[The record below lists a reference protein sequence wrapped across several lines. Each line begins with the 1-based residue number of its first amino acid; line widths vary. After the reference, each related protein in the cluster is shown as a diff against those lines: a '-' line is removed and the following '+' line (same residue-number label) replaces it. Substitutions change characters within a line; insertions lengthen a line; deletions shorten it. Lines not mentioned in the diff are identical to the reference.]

1 MWWNI
6 HYQTWT
12 LHASLCTRSVQ
23 ISQILEK
30 KLPNGKGD
38 HIPIVDVS
46 EWFLQHPGYTGNYPV
61 SSSFDQFWSIKLLRT
76 FASTFRCIKFSA
88 SLWWIQQHERI
99 RQELLVS
106 SVQIGHQYQ
115 QERVWKWPDGEKWN
129 NKWKLHDPERKEKRV
144 STHMRGPVSISLRFH
159 RQNGICGPSM
169 LSAPTSHVTLGLG
182 RVSP

>member
-115 QERVWKWPDGEKWN
+115 QESVKMTRWWKVKQQMKIARSGEEGEAGVHTHAGSCKYFSKIPSSKWHL
-129 NKWKLHDPERKEKRV
+129 W
-144 STHMRGPVSISLRFH
+144 SLDVICSDLSRNARF
-159 RQNGICGPSM
+159 R
-169 LSAPTSHVTLGLG
+169 
-182 RVSP
+182 